1 MMNLIVDANVLVGEV
16 LRDRGRAFLANP
28 NLKIYAGEKIIDETR
43 YELQRRLRIMRE
55 RGRFSEIT
63 EQQLLTAA
71 NLAINSYIEFVP
83 ESVYAHL
90 EPEARKRIPRDP
102 NDWETVALA
111 LALPAAIWT
120 EDYDFFGC
128 GCPTWTTETLMLQLE
143 MM

>member
-1 MMNLIVDANVLVGEV
+1 MNLVIDANVLVGEV

-28 NLKIYAGEKIIDETR
+28 NLKIYAVGKILDETR

-55 RGRFSEIT
+55 RGRFSEVT

-71 NLAINSYIEFVP
+71 NVAINSYIEFVP
-83 ESVYAHL
+83 DSVYAHL
-90 EPEARKRIPRDP
+90 EPEARKRIPRVP

-111 LALPAAIWT
+111 LALTAAIWT

-128 GCPTWTTETLMLQLE
+128 GCPTWTTETLMLQLD